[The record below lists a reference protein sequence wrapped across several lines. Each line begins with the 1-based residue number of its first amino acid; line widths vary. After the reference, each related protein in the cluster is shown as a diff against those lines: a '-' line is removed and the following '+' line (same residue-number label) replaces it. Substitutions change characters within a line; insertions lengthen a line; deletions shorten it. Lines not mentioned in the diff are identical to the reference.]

1 MTCMA
6 TVTGK
11 LPSTRVSRKFNRLIV
26 PGSWTTYIYVIFYC
40 RSNISMSI
48 LGIVAPWIAG
58 IFLEKKWLGRVTVRR
73 IGGILCSLAGI
84 PLILMGTLS
93 CSAVEDSIIPLLI
106 MSSIRGGWYISITPT
121 IMDLQKEY
129 QNQLVTFS

>member
-11 LPSTRVSRKFNRLIV
+11 LPYTQVSRKFNRLIA
-26 PGSWTTYIYVIFYC
+26 PGSWTSYIYVIFY
-40 RSNISMSI
+40 RTNISMSI

-58 IFLEKKWLGRVTVRR
+58 IFLEKKWLGKVTVRR

-84 PLILMGTLS
+84 PFLLMGTLS
-93 CSAVEDSIIPLLI
+93 CSAVEDSIIPLLL
-106 MSSIRGGWYISITPT
+106 MSSIRSGWYICITPT